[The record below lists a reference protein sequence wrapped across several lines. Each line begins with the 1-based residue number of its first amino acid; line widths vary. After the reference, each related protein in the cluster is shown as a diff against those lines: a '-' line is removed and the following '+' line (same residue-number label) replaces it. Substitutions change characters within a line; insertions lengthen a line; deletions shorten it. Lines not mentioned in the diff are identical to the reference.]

1 MKKWLF
7 LIVSL
12 LFINMGISQ
21 EISAET
27 IERDDF
33 GHYFKGIEKGTFV
46 LYDETNDQ
54 HLIYNLTQSEAKLS
68 PCSTFKIYNSLAGLE
83 YRVLNSKD
91 QKTLK
96 KWDGSPQPYDNWK
109 KDHTLSS
116 AIQNSVVW
124 YFQELATQIGE
135 TRMQVFLNKINY
147 GNKDISG
154 GLTTFW
160 LQSSLKISAQEQVG
174 LIHKLYAGELPIKAK
189 NIEILKKNITLY
201 NQDGVHMMGK
211 TGSGD
216 QEGKWVLGWFVG
228 VVEKDGNRYFFAT
241 NIEGRDGAYG
251 GKAKSITFSI
261 LKELGITKE

>member
-1 MKKWLF
+1 
-7 LIVSL
+7 
-12 LFINMGISQ
+12 MGISQ

-160 LQSSLKISAQEQVG
+160 LQSSLKISAQEQVD
-174 LIHKLYAGELPIKAK
+174 LIHKLHAVELPIKAK

>member
-1 MKKWLF
+1 
-7 LIVSL
+7 
-12 LFINMGISQ
+12 MGISQ

-160 LQSSLKISAQEQVG
+160 LQSSLKISAQEQVD
-174 LIHKLYAGELPIKAK
+174 LIHKLYAVELPIKAK

-201 NQDGVHMMGK
+201 NQNGVQIMGK

-216 QEGKWVLGWFVG
+216 EEGKWVLGWFVG
-228 VVEKDGNRYFFAT
+228 VVEKDGKRYFFAT
-241 NIEGRDGAYG
+241 NIEGPDGAYG

>member
-1 MKKWLF
+1 
-7 LIVSL
+7 
-12 LFINMGISQ
+12 MGISQ

-160 LQSSLKISAQEQVG
+160 LQSSLKISAQEQVD

>member
-1 MKKWLF
+1 
-7 LIVSL
+7 
-12 LFINMGISQ
+12 MGISQ

>member
-1 MKKWLF
+1 MKKWFF

-12 LFINMGISQ
+12 LFINIGISK

-27 IERDDF
+27 IERKDLS
-33 GHYFKGIEKGTFV
+33 HYFEGIEKGTFV
-46 LYDETNDQ
+46 LYDESNDQ
-54 HLIYNLTQSEAKLS
+54 HLIYNLPQSERRLS

-83 YRVLNSKD
+83 YKVLDSKD
-91 QKTLK
+91 KKTLK
-96 KWDGSPQPYDNWK
+96 KWDGSPQPYDSWK

-116 AIQNSVVW
+116 AITNSVVW
-124 YFQELATQIGE
+124 YFQELAMQIGE

>member
-1 MKKWLF
+1 MKKRLF

-160 LQSSLKISAQEQVG
+160 LQSSLKISAQEQVD

>member
-1 MKKWLF
+1 
-7 LIVSL
+7 
-12 LFINMGISQ
+12 MGISQ

-124 YFQELATQIGE
+124 YFQELAMQIGE

-160 LQSSLKISAQEQVG
+160 LQSSLKISAQEQVD

>member
-160 LQSSLKISAQEQVG
+160 LQSSLKISAQEQVD

>member
-160 LQSSLKISAQEQVG
+160 LQSSLKISAQEQVD
-174 LIHKLYAGELPIKAK
+174 LIHKLYAVELPIKAK

>member
-1 MKKWLF
+1 
-7 LIVSL
+7 
-12 LFINMGISQ
+12 MGISQ

-160 LQSSLKISAQEQVG
+160 LQSSLKISAQEQVD
-174 LIHKLYAGELPIKAK
+174 LIHKLYAVELPIKAK